1 MHYLLQNITPFAMK
15 RFFFGCFL
23 LVIGSVQAQQPKP
36 VKPVIT
42 DESQTILNKMQQ
54 KWVGLQSAKIS
65 FTLQSSPNGEKSSL
79 LKGTVWTQ
87 GKAYKLEIPGQTV
100 YCDGKTVWNYLP
112 ENQEVSIADYE
123 ENSESISINPLQVIA
138 TYDQY
143 YRSAFIR
150 EMSEKGVVVQVVD
163 LYPKQGQSFYK
174 IRMVIRKDKLLPTR
188 AVIYEKNG
196 ATDTYYFDNILL
208 NPAIKSGFFTFR
220 PEEHP
225 DVEII
230 DMRE

>member
-1 MHYLLQNITPFAMK
+1 MK
-15 RFFFGCFL
+15 RIIFGCL
-23 LVIGSVQAQQPKP
+23 LLIAGSVQAQQPRP

-42 DESQTILNKMQQ
+42 DESQTILKKMQQ

-65 FTLQSSPNGEKSSL
+65 FTLQSAPNGETVSQ

-100 YCDGKTVWNYLP
+100 YCDGQTVWNYLP
-112 ENQEVSIADYE
+112 ENQEVSISSYE
-123 ENSESISINPLQVIA
+123 ESSQELSINPLQVIA

-196 ATDTYYFDNILL
+196 ATDTYHFDNIVM
-208 NPAIKSGFFTFR
+208 NPTIKSGFFTFH
-220 PEEHP
+220 PEAHP
-225 DVEII
+225 DVEVI
-230 DMRE
+230 DMR